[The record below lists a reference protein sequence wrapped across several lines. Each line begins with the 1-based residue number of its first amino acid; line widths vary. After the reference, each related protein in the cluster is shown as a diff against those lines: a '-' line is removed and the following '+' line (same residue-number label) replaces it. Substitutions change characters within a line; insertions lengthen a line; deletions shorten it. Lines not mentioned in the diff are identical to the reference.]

1 MIPGFSKSQRELNLI
16 PEEQQKLKSRKIK
29 IVVIVISAVVISL
42 QIGVFVVAQ
51 GLVLSEQNTQNNLEE
66 ELVLKNRE
74 WEKVASP
81 AASVQTIKS
90 KLATY
95 QKFSSEHPEP
105 KIFIDKIRSFIPQG
119 IVLLDISV
127 NKTGDSV
134 MSGTALEPDVI
145 YQFLNVLN
153 AEKTTF
159 SKPVLNSVNKN
170 DSGGYNFIVEV
181 IVK

>member
-1 MIPGFSKSQRELNLI
+1 MIPGFGKSQRELNLI
-16 PEEQQKLKSRKIK
+16 PEEQQKLKARKIK

-51 GLVLSEQNTQNNLEE
+51 GLVLSEQNTQSNLEE
-66 ELVLKNRE
+66 ELVLKNAE

-95 QKFSSEHPEP
+95 QKFSLEHPEP
-105 KIFIDKIRSFIPQG
+105 KIFIDKIRNSLPQG

-127 NKTGDSV
+127 DKTGDSV
-134 MSGTALEPDVI
+134 MTGTVDNPGVI
-145 YQFLNVLN
+145 YQFINVLN
-153 AEKTTF
+153 DKKTIF
-159 SKPVLNSVNKN
+159 DKPVLNSVDKN
-170 DSGGYNFIVEV
+170 DSGGYNFIIEV

>member
-1 MIPGFSKSQRELNLI
+1 MIPGFAKNKRELNLI
-16 PEEQQKLKSRKIK
+16 PEEQQKLKARKIK

-42 QIGVFVVAQ
+42 QIGVFVTAQ
-51 GLVLSEQNTQNNLEE
+51 GLVLSEQNTQSNLED

-81 AASVQTIKS
+81 AASAQTIKS
-90 KLATY
+90 KLATH
-95 QKFSSEHPEP
+95 QKFSLEHPEP
-105 KIFIDKIRSFIPQG
+105 KIFIDKIRDFLPQK

-127 NKTGDSV
+127 NKSGDSV
-134 MSGTALEPDVI
+134 MSGNAPDPGVI

-153 AEKTTF
+153 DEKTVF
-159 SKPVLNSVNKN
+159 SKPVLNSIDKN
-170 DSGGYNFIVEV
+170 GSGGYNFIVEV